1 MDERLGGDWA
11 PILVSPIQWR
21 QVVFLFTEHLEMTK
35 DPTFTDNILFL
46 LLEEPHYNGFTR
58 DNGAVFAPFAPT
70 PSTSTRPWPV
80 SA

>member
-21 QVVFLFTEHLEMTK
+21 QVAFLFTEHLEMTK

-46 LLEEPHYNGFTR
+46 LLEEPR
-58 DNGAVFAPFAPT
+58 
-70 PSTSTRPWPV
+70 
-80 SA
+80 

>member
-21 QVVFLFTEHLEMTK
+21 QVAFLFTEHLEMTK

-46 LLEEPHYNGFTR
+46 LLDGHTHGINVVGGRTIT
-58 DNGAVFAPFAPT
+58 AVAWPDRG
-70 PSTSTRPWPV
+70 PSP
-80 SA
+80 A

>member
-11 PILVSPIQWR
+11 PVLVSPIQWR

-46 LLEEPHYNGFTR
+46 LLDGHTHGINCRRWEDDHGC
-58 DNGAVFAPFAPT
+58 GVA
-70 PSTSTRPWPV
+70 
-80 SA
+80 